1 MPKIEN
7 APSERRPERRNDD
20 EAHQSGSMELI
31 DKRTVSVLTT
41 ILLFVAAGA
50 FIYGASRVLIVFLL
64 AILFAYLLE
73 PLVSAAQRWARL
85 SRGSRTLA
93 ILEVYVV
100 LCAGLAVLFLLAG
113 PRIAEEAKMLA
124 NALPGLFEKLS
135 SGQIALQIGSK
146 RGWSAATQFRLQQ
159 FLADHSNVVLSWV
172 GALGTRVAAA
182 ASNAVWI
189 VLIPILAVFF
199 LKDGRTFSDDILK
212 MVERR
217 QQRQLLTGIIDDL
230 NEMLAHYIR
239 MQLIL
244 SGLSIMAY
252 MAVLSL
258 LGVPYSLAIGL
269 FAGLLEFIPVVGP
282 LLGAAMILGVAFL
295 ANYHHVLIV
304 VLFLAAWR
312 ILQDYVTAPYLV
324 GAKLQLHP
332 LTVVFAVLVGGE
344 IGGVIGVYLSI
355 PIAAALRIVWKRWQ
369 RVYSGQPNIRAA

>member
-1 MPKIEN
+1 MRKIEN
-7 APSERRPERRNDD
+7 VPAERRNDD
-20 EAHQSGSMELI
+20 EAHQSVRMELI

-73 PLVSAAQRWARL
+73 PLVSATQRWTRV

-93 ILEVYVV
+93 ILEVYTV
-100 LCAGLAVLFLLAG
+100 LCAGLTVLFLLTG
-113 PRIAEEAKMLA
+113 PRIVEEAKMLGE
-124 NALPGLFEKLS
+124 ALPGLFEKLS
-135 SGQIALQIGSK
+135 SGQIALQIGSS
-146 RGWSAATQFRLQQ
+146 RGWSSATQFRLQQ
-159 FLADHSNVVLSWV
+159 FLADHSNVILSWV
-172 GALGTRVAAA
+172 GALGSRAAAA

-199 LKDGRTFSDDILK
+199 LKDGRTFSEDILK

-217 QQRQLLTGIIDDL
+217 QQRQFLTGITDDL

-244 SGLSIMAY
+244 SGLSIVAY
-252 MAVLSL
+252 MAVLSFL
-258 LGVPYSLAIGL
+258 RVPYALAIGL

-282 LLGAAMILGVAFL
+282 LLGAAIILGVAFL
-295 ANYHHVLIV
+295 ANYHHLLIV
-304 VLFLAAWR
+304 ALFLAGWR
-312 ILQDYVTAPYLV
+312 ILQDYVTTPHLI

-332 LTVVFAVLVGGE
+332 LTVVFAVLVGAE

-369 RVYSGQPNIRAA
+369 RVYAGQPNIRAA

>member
-1 MPKIEN
+1 M
-7 APSERRPERRNDD
+7 D
-20 EAHQSGSMELI
+20 LI

-41 ILLFVAAGA
+41 ILLFIAAGA
-50 FIYGASRVLIVFLL
+50 FIYGASRVLVVFLL

-73 PLVSAAQRWARL
+73 PLVSAAQRWIRV

-93 ILEVYVV
+93 IVEVYAV
-100 LCAGLAVLFLLAG
+100 LCAALAVLFFLTG

-124 NALPGLFEKLS
+124 EALPGLFERLS
-135 SGQIALQIGSK
+135 SGQIALQIGSR
-146 RGWSAATQFRLQQ
+146 RGWSSATQLRLQQ
-159 FLADHSNVVLSWV
+159 FLAGHSNVVLSWV
-172 GALGTRVAAA
+172 GSLGPRVAAA
-182 ASNAVWI
+182 ASNAIWI

-212 MVERR
+212 MFERR
-217 QQRQLLTGIIDDL
+217 QQRQFLTGITDDL

-244 SGLSIMAY
+244 SGLSIVAY

-258 LGVPYSLAIGL
+258 LRVPYALAIGL

-282 LLGAAMILGVAFL
+282 FLGDVIIVGVAFL
-295 ANYHHVLIV
+295 ANYHHVLII
-304 VLFLAAWR
+304 VLFLAVWR
-312 ILQDYVTAPYLV
+312 ILQDYVTTPHLMA
-324 GAKLQLHP
+324 AKLQLHP
-332 LTVVFAVLVGGE
+332 LTVIFAVLVGAE

-369 RVYSGQPNIRAA
+369 RVYSGHPNIKAA